1 LNHISLA
8 VDGDDGLRRSHSD
21 EYAVMTI
28 DRMLPRLDGLIV
40 LRRLREDGIVG
51 PALTLSALGGTD
63 DRVQGLRVGYDDYVI
78 KPFAFAKLQARL
90 DALARRS
97 EEVVKETVLRV
108 GDLCR
113 ARRAVPAAKSSCCRA
128 DSIFSNIWSAM
139 TAVLSSSSQPP
150 PDIGDPQ
157 PDNFGLLL
165 AAAPAVRGRRPVAH
179 QPSQRPNPETVRQD
193 SRLGVAIRRA
203 GEQP

>member
-63 DRVQGLRVGYDDYVI
+63 DRVQGLRAGYDDYVI
-78 KPFAFAKLQARL
+78 KPFAFAELLARV

-97 EEVVKETVLRV
+97 EAVVKETVTSY
-108 GDLCR
+108 R

-165 AAAPAVRGRRPVAH
+165 AAAPAVRGRQPVAH